1 MLEIDGCVGEGGG
14 QILRTSLGLS
24 CLLHM
29 PFRMFNIRKK
39 RRKPG
44 LMPQHLACIQALTHI
59 SHAETEGA
67 SINSTEIIFRPG
79 EIVAGDYLFDIGT
92 AGSATLLLQA
102 LLPPLLFSSRRSSTI
117 TLLGGTHVPFSPPFD
132 YIRGVFLHA
141 LRGLGIRLHVSLERY
156 GFYPKGGGIIRAHIP
171 PVGDVRPMNVEERGD
186 FNRISVTSGVADLP
200 LSIATRQREAA
211 TRLLK
216 NSHLHAESE
225 EISVQAYGKG
235 TFIFLQSEAEHA
247 VAGFSS
253 LGAVGKKAEQVGEE
267 AAGDFLKYAAS
278 GAGIDPHL
286 ADQLILYLSCIPG
299 ESLFTTSLITE
310 HLLTNLRI
318 TEQFTGFAYSVQ
330 GSAGTPG
337 KVRFSGEGLSFQLD
351 SPKTDP

>member
-1 MLEIDGCVGEGGG
+1 MLEIDGSCGEGGG
-14 QILRTSLGLS
+14 QILRTSLSLS
-24 CLLHM
+24 CMLHM
-29 PFRMFNIRKK
+29 PFRMFNIRKR

-44 LMPQHLACIQALTHI
+44 LMPQHLACIQALAHI
-59 SHAETEGA
+59 SQAETEGA
-67 SINSTEIIFRPG
+67 SINSKEITFIPG
-79 EIVAGDYLFDIGT
+79 EITAGDYLFDIGT
-92 AGSATLLLQA
+92 AGSTSLLLQA
-102 LLPPLLFSSRRSSTI
+102 LLPPLLFSSKRSSTI

-132 YIRGVFLHA
+132 YIREIFLHA
-141 LRGLGIRLHVSLERY
+141 LRALGIRLDVSLERY
-156 GFYPKGGGIIRAHIP
+156 GFYPKGGGRIRADIP
-171 PVGDVRPMNVEERGD
+171 PAGDVRPMNVEERGD
-186 FNRISVTSGVADLP
+186 FSKISVTSGVADLP
-200 LSIATRQREAA
+200 LSIAARQSE
-211 TRLLK
+211 TVKRLLK
-216 NSHLHAESE
+216 NSHLQAASREF
-225 EISVQAYGKG
+225 SVQAYGKG

-267 AAGDFLKYAAS
+267 AAGDFLQYAAS

-337 KVRFSGEGLSFQLD
+337 KVRISGEGLSFQLD